1 MCVMCVCICVCAH
14 ACACVRVC
22 VCVCMRARVC
32 FIPDEHQFE
41 GRPGMVPFKVLSQ
54 TEHPGQEEVATHNY
68 YLHLG

>member
-1 MCVMCVCICVCAH
+1 MCAYVSVHMHVCVY
-14 ACACVRVC
+14 VC
-22 VCVCMRARVC
+22 VCVYARARVC

-54 TEHPGQEEVATHNY
+54 AEHPGQEEVATHNY